1 MTGSE
6 PDDDAVGVVVG
17 EGSTRIPIRNLWL
30 LYLYASE
37 LYEHLSASEHVQAE
51 SNPTALAD
59 LAARIL
65 LAEVR
70 SRMRR
75 GLTPG
80 YVARHEV
87 LTHVRDR
94 VDQITTARGML
105 LERGRVACDFEE
117 LTVDTPRNR
126 YVCAALLTAA
136 RWLGDR
142 KASRSAEPSR
152 ISTLAH
158 DCRAVAADMQRLG
171 VTAGRPDPQTPRTQT
186 YSHFDSDDRRMIAA
200 AQLLLEL
207 TLPSHSS
214 GRTALRGLDW
224 SEHGLRRLF
233 EEAVRRFLAVHLRP
247 EGWAVGKQQLRWPS
261 SSTSSMGRLL
271 PVMEADVVLEHRRDR
286 RRIVLD
292 TKFTTPLSHRSA
304 HRGGGLRSEHLYQ
317 LYTYVRSQEGAVATG
332 SRTEG
337 VLLYPATEQVP
348 ALDVTTDMHGH
359 LFRVLTV
366 DLAGSPGEIHAEL
379 LSVVRSTAM

>member
-1 MTGSE
+1 MSE
-6 PDDDAVGVVVG
+6 PDDGAVGVVVG

-30 LYLYASE
+30 LYLYAAE
-37 LYEHLSASEHVQAE
+37 LYEHLSTSERVQGE

-70 SRMRR
+70 SRLRR

-136 RWLGDR
+136 RWLGGTGVP
-142 KASRSAEPSR
+142 RSAQPFRDS
-152 ISTLAH
+152 SLAH
-158 DCRAVAADMQRLG
+158 DCRAAAADMQRLG
-171 VTAGRPDPQTPRTQT
+171 VTAGRPDPLTPRTQT
-186 YSHFDSDDRRMIAA
+186 YSHFDRDDRRMVAA

-207 TLPSHSS
+207 ALPSHAT
-214 GRTALRGLDW
+214 GRTAIRGLDW

-247 EGWAVGKQQLRWPS
+247 EGWSVGKQQLRWPS
-261 SSTSSMGRLL
+261 SSTSSMGQLL
-271 PVMEADVVLEHRRDR
+271 PVMEADVVLEHRQSR

-292 TKFTTPLSHRSA
+292 TKFTTAFSKQFG

-317 LYTYVRSQEGAVATG
+317 LYTYVRSQEQLVGGDV
-332 SRTEG
+332 RTEG
-337 VLLYPATEQVP
+337 VLLYPATEQAP
-348 ALDVTTDMHGH
+348 ALDVTTEMHGH
-359 LFRVLTV
+359 VFRVLTV
-366 DLAGSPGEIHAEL
+366 DLAAPAMAIQKRL
-379 LSVVRSTAM
+379 LSVTASSS

>member
-1 MTGSE
+1 MDES
-6 PDDDAVGVVVG
+6 DDDSVGVVVG
-17 EGSTRIPIRNLWL
+17 EGSTQIPVRNLWL

-37 LYEHLSASEHVQAE
+37 LYQHLSASERVQAE

-136 RWLGDR
+136 RWLGATR
-142 KASRSAEPSR
+142 VLRSADPSR
-152 ISTLAH
+152 TSALAH
-158 DCRAVAADMQRLG
+158 DCRSVAADLQRVG
-171 VTAGRPDPQTPRTQT
+171 VTAERPDPLTPRKQT
-186 YSHFDSDDRRMIAA
+186 YSHFDSDDRRMVAA

-207 TLPSHSS
+207 ALPSHST
-214 GRTALRGLDW
+214 GRMALRGLDW
-224 SEHGLRRLF
+224 SQRSLRRLF
-233 EEAVRRFLAVHLRP
+233 EAAVRGFYAVHLRP
-247 EGWAVGKQQLRWPS
+247 EGWSVDKQQLRWPS
-261 SSTSSMGRLL
+261 SSSDAMDALL
-271 PVMEADVVLEHRRDR
+271 PVMEADVVLEHRRHR

-292 TKFTTPLSHRSA
+292 TKFTTAFSKQFG
-304 HRGGGLRSEHLYQ
+304 HRGGGLRSDHLYQ
-317 LYTYVRSQEGAVATG
+317 LYTYVRSQEGEVADDM
-332 SRTEG
+332 RTEG

-348 ALDVTTDMHGH
+348 ELDVTTRMHGH
-359 LFRVLTV
+359 EFRVLTV
-366 DLAGSPGEIHAEL
+366 DLAADASDIHTGL
-379 LSVVRSTAM
+379 LSVVSP

>member
-1 MTGSE
+1 MTVPE
-6 PDDDAVGVVVG
+6 PDDGSVGVVVG
-17 EGSTRIPIRNLWL
+17 EGSTRIPVRNLWL

-37 LYEHLSASEHVQAE
+37 LYQHLSTSERVQAE
-51 SNPTALAD
+51 GNPTALAD

-87 LTHVRDR
+87 LAHVRDR

-105 LERGRVACDFEE
+105 LERGQVACGFEE

-136 RWLGDR
+136 RWLGDTR
-142 KASRSAEPSR
+142 AVRSVDPSR
-152 ISTLAH
+152 TSTLAH
-158 DCRAVAADMQRLG
+158 DCRSVAADMQRLG
-171 VTAGRPDPQTPRTQT
+171 VTAEHPDLLTPRRQT
-186 YSHFDSDDRRMIAA
+186 YSHFDSDDRRMVAA

-207 TLPSHSS
+207 ALPSHST
-214 GRTALRGLDW
+214 GRAVLRGLDY
-224 SEHGLRRLF
+224 SQHSLRRLF
-233 EEAVRRFLAVHLRP
+233 EEAVRRFYAVHLRP
-247 EGWAVGKQQLRWPS
+247 QKWSVGKQQLRWPS
-261 SSTSSMGRLL
+261 SPPGAMDALL
-271 PVMEADVVLEHRRDR
+271 PVMEADVVFEHRRRR

-292 TKFTTPLSHRSA
+292 TKFTTAFSKQFG

-317 LYTYVRSQEGAVATG
+317 LYTYVRSQEGEVADDM
-332 SRTEG
+332 RTEG

-348 ALDVTTDMHGH
+348 ELDVTTRMHGH
-359 LFRVLTV
+359 EFRVLTV
-366 DLAGSPGEIHAEL
+366 DLATSPEAIHARL
-379 LSVVRSTAM
+379 LSVVAT

>member
-1 MTGSE
+1 MTMDES
-6 PDDDAVGVVVG
+6 DDDSVGVVVG
-17 EGSTRIPIRNLWL
+17 EGSTQIPVRNLWL

-37 LYEHLSASEHVQAE
+37 LYQHLSASERVQAE

-136 RWLGDR
+136 RWLGATR
-142 KASRSAEPSR
+142 VLRSADPSR
-152 ISTLAH
+152 TSALAH
-158 DCRAVAADMQRLG
+158 DCRSVAADLQRVG
-171 VTAGRPDPQTPRTQT
+171 VTAERPDPLTPRKQT
-186 YSHFDSDDRRMIAA
+186 YSHFDSDDRRMVAA

-207 TLPSHSS
+207 ALPSHST
-214 GRTALRGLDW
+214 GRMALRGLDW
-224 SEHGLRRLF
+224 SQRSLRRLF
-233 EEAVRRFLAVHLRP
+233 EAAVRGFYAVHLRP
-247 EGWAVGKQQLRWPS
+247 EGWSVDKQQLRWPS
-261 SSTSSMGRLL
+261 SSSDAMDALL
-271 PVMEADVVLEHRRDR
+271 PVMEADVVLEHRRHR

-292 TKFTTPLSHRSA
+292 TKFTTAFSKQFG
-304 HRGGGLRSEHLYQ
+304 HRGGGLRSDHLYQ
-317 LYTYVRSQEGAVATG
+317 LYTYVRSQEGEVADDM
-332 SRTEG
+332 RTEG

-348 ALDVTTDMHGH
+348 ELDVTTRMHGH
-359 LFRVLTV
+359 EFRVLTV
-366 DLAGSPGEIHAEL
+366 DLAADASDIHTGL
-379 LSVVRSTAM
+379 LSVVSP